1 MPLIPNFAS
10 DMMNLLTNTDTAGA
24 IFILAIVIASGLF
37 LGKFKVKGISLGTTW
52 ILFMGI
58 LLGHMGLRI
67 NPVMLSFIKDFGLI
81 LFVFA
86 IGLQVGPG
94 FFHSFRKDGLPMNLM
109 AIGLVLLAVL
119 TTYIIHLVSGENLGI
134 MTGIMSG
141 AVTNTPGLGAAQQ
154 TLTDAAVASPDT
166 TAAGAGIASAY
177 AVAYPLGVLGA
188 IAVLLLSKVVFKINI
203 DREKELASKGE
214 SDEGNA
220 YRLACRVENPALFGK
235 TIHDI
240 AGDDNTEHLVIARM
254 RRDDKVFF
262 PDLDL
267 PLQEGDMLLIVTDI
281 QHKDRVGIIFGE
293 ELPVDM
299 KEWQQSGTSLVSSRL
314 SITKSSLTGKSLR
327 KLDVRRKYGVTVTR
341 IVRSGVD
348 LQADADLILQMGDSI
363 KVVGSQEGIERLA
376 KLVGNQPESLHKPN
390 LVPIFFGI
398 ALGVALGTLP
408 IHFPSMPQ
416 PLKLGLAGGP
426 LIVAIL
432 LGHFGPKLRITT
444 YTALSA
450 NLMIRELGISLFM
463 AAVGLG
469 AGKTFVASLVGG
481 GYMWVLYGA
490 IITLVPMTVIALLA
504 RWVMKM
510 DFFKIC
516 GLLAGGTTDPALLS
530 FAEQM
535 YGSGRIAVNYATVYP
550 LAMFLRVVAAQVLIM
565 IML

>member
-1 MPLIPNFAS
+1 
-10 DMMNLLTNTDTAGA
+10 MNLLTNRDAASA
-24 IFILAIVIASGLF
+24 IFILALVIASGLF
-37 LGKFKVKGISLGTTW
+37 VGKFKVKGISLGATW

-58 LLGHMGLRI
+58 LLGHFGLRI
-67 NPVMLSFIKDFGLI
+67 NSVILSFIKEFGLI

-94 FFHSFRKDGLPMNLM
+94 FFRSFRRDGLPMNLL
-109 AIGLVLLAVL
+109 AVGLVLLAVL

-154 TLTDAAVASPDT
+154 TLSDAGTASSGIEE
-166 TAAGAGIASAY
+166 AASGIASAY

-188 IAVLLLSKVVFKINI
+188 IAVLLLSKAVFRVDI
-203 DREKELASKGE
+203 DKEKKRASKGD
-214 SDEGNA
+214 DEEGSA
-220 YRLACRVENPALFGK
+220 YRLACQVENPALFGK

-240 AGDDNTEHLVIARM
+240 VGEENEDHLVIARM
-254 RRDDKVFF
+254 KRGDKVFF

-267 PLQEGDMLLIVTDI
+267 PLLEGDRLLIVTDVH
-281 QHKDRVGIIFGE
+281 HKDKVRIIFGE

-299 KEWQQSGTSLVSSRL
+299 KEWQQSGTPLVASRL
-314 SITKSSLTGKSLR
+314 SITKSSITGKSLR

-348 LQADADLILQMGDSI
+348 LQADADLILQMGDSM
-363 KVVGSQEGIERLA
+363 KVVGSREGIERLA
-376 KLVGNQPESLHKPN
+376 KRVGNQPESLHKPN
-390 LVPIFFGI
+390 LIPIFSGI
-398 ALGVALGTLP
+398 ALGVAVGMIP

-450 NLMIRELGISLFM
+450 NLMIREIGISLFM

-469 AGKTFVASLVGG
+469 AGKTFVSSLVGG

-490 IITLVPMTVIALLA
+490 LITLVPMTVIALLA
-504 RWVMKM
+504 RWAMKM

-535 YGSGRIAVNYATVYP
+535 YGSGKIAVNYATVYP
-550 LAMFLRVVAAQVLIM
+550 MTMFLRVVAAQVMIM

>member
-1 MPLIPNFAS
+1 ML
-10 DMMNLLTNTDTAGA
+10 NLFTQRDAAGA
-24 IFILAIVIASGLF
+24 IFILALVIASGLY
-37 LGKFKVKGISLGTTW
+37 LSKFKIKGISLGTTW
-52 ILFMGI
+52 ILFVGI
-58 LLGHMGLRI
+58 LLGHLGLRI

-94 FFHSFRKDGLPMNLM
+94 FFHSFRKDGLPMNLLSL
-109 AIGLVLLAVL
+109 GLVLLAAL

-154 TLTDAAVASPDT
+154 TLSAS
-166 TAAGAGIASAY
+166 TAATPEGAEQIAAAATDIASGY

-188 IAVLLLSKVVFKINI
+188 IAVVLLCRALFRVNLDK
-203 DREKELASKGE
+203 EKEKASRGDDE
-214 SDEGNA
+214 EGNA
-220 YRLACRVENPALFGK
+220 YRIACKVENPALFGK
-235 TIHDI
+235 TLQEIVGQENPD
-240 AGDDNTEHLVIARM
+240 HLVITRM
-254 RRDDKVFF
+254 KRDGKVFF
-262 PDLDL
+262 PDLTL
-267 PLQEGDMLLIVTDI
+267 PLQEGDKLLIVTDV
-281 QHKDRVGIIFGE
+281 QHKDKAGIIFGE
-293 ELPVDM
+293 SCPVDM
-299 KEWQQSGTSLVSSRL
+299 NEWRKDGTKLIASRL
-314 SITKSSLTGKSLR
+314 SITKSGITGMSLR

-341 IVRSGVD
+341 ITRAGVD
-348 LQADADLILQMGDSI
+348 LQADADLILQVGDSM
-363 KVVGSQEGIERLA
+363 KVVGFEEGIQRLA
-376 KLVGNQPESLHKPN
+376 KLVGNEPESLHKPN

-398 ALGVALGTLP
+398 ALGVALGMLP
-408 IHFPSMPQ
+408 IRFPSMPQ

-450 NLMIRELGISLFM
+450 NLMIREIGISLFM

-469 AGKTFVASLVGG
+469 AGKTFVSSLLGG
-481 GYMWVLYGA
+481 GYIWVLYGA
-490 IITLVPMTVIALLA
+490 LITVIPMTVVALLA
-504 RWVMKM
+504 RWVFKM

-550 LAMFLRVVAAQVLIM
+550 LTMFLRVVAAQIMIM

>member
-1 MPLIPNFAS
+1 ML
-10 DMMNLLTNTDTAGA
+10 DLLTQRDTAGA
-24 IFILAIVIASGLF
+24 IFILAIVIASGLY

-52 ILFMGI
+52 ILFVGI
-58 LLGHMGLRI
+58 LLGHFGLRI
-67 NPVMLSFIKDFGLI
+67 HPDMLAFIKDFGLI

-94 FFHSFRKDGLPMNLM
+94 FFHSFRKDGMPMNLLSL
-109 AIGLVLLAVL
+109 GLVLLAVV
-119 TTYIIHLVSGENLGI
+119 TTYAIHLVSGENLGI

-154 TLTDAAVASPDT
+154 TLSEATGVSSGNAAQVADT
-166 TAAGAGIASAY
+166 ASGIASAY

-188 IAVLLLSKVVFKINI
+188 IAVLLLSKALFRI
-203 DREKELASKGE
+203 DIDKEKELSSKGDE
-214 SDEGNA
+214 SEGSA
-220 YRLACRVENPALFGK
+220 YRLACKVENPALYGK
-235 TIHDI
+235 TIQDI
-240 AGDDNTEHLVIARM
+240 VGSDNPDHLVIARM
-254 RRDDKVFF
+254 KRGDKVFF

-267 PLQEGDMLLIVTDI
+267 QLQEGDMLLIVTDV
-281 QHKDRVGIIFGE
+281 QHKYKVSLIFGE

-299 KEWQQSGTSLVSSRL
+299 NEWQQSGSKLVSGRL
-314 SITKSSLTGKSLR
+314 SVTKSSITGLNLR

-341 IVRSGVD
+341 ILRAGVD
-348 LQADADLILQMGDSI
+348 LQADANLILQVGDSM
-363 KVVGSQEGIERLA
+363 KVVGSEEGIERLGR
-376 KLVGNQPESLHKPN
+376 LVGNEPESLHKPN

-398 ALGVALGTLP
+398 ALGVMLGTLP
-408 IHFPSMPQ
+408 IRFPSMPQ

-450 NLMIRELGISLFM
+450 NLMIREIGISLFM

-490 IITLVPMTVIALLA
+490 IITLIPMTVTALIA

-530 FAEQM
+530 FSEQM
-535 YGSGRIAVNYATVYP
+535 YGSGKIAVNYATVYP
-550 LAMFLRVVAAQVLIM
+550 LTMFLRVVAAQVMIM

>member
-1 MPLIPNFAS
+1 ML
-10 DMMNLLTNTDTAGA
+10 NLLTQRDTAGA
-24 IFILAIVIASGLF
+24 IFILAIVIASGLY
-37 LGKFKVKGISLGTTW
+37 LGKFKVKGVSLGTTW

-58 LLGHMGLRI
+58 LLGHFGLRI

-94 FFHSFRKDGLPMNLM
+94 FFHSFRKDGLPMNLL
-109 AIGLVLLAVL
+109 ALGLVLLAVI
-119 TTYIIHLVSGENLGI
+119 TTYVIHLISGENLGI

-154 TLTDAAVASPDT
+154 TLTDAAVASDEV
-166 TAAGAGIASAY
+166 TAASTGIASAY
-177 AVAYPLGVLGA
+177 AVAYPLGVVGA
-188 IAVLLLSKVVFKINI
+188 IAVLLLSKALFRVDI
-203 DREKELASKGE
+203 DKEKEMASQGDE
-214 SDEGNA
+214 DEGSA
-220 YRLACRVENPALFGK
+220 YRLACKVENPALFGK

-240 AGDDNTEHLVIARM
+240 VGEENPDHLVIARM
-254 RRDDKVFF
+254 RRGDKVFF
-262 PDLDL
+262 PDMDL
-267 PLQEGDMLLIVTDI
+267 PLREGDMLLVVTDV
-281 QHKDRVGIIFGE
+281 QHKEKARIIFGE
-293 ELPVDM
+293 EMPVNMD
-299 KEWQQSGTSLVSSRL
+299 EWRPDGTKLVSERL
-314 SITKSSLTGKSLR
+314 SITKSSITGTSLR

-341 IVRSGVD
+341 ILRSGVE
-348 LQADADLILQMGDSI
+348 LQADANLLLQVGDSM
-363 KVVGSQEGIERLA
+363 KVVGTEEGIKRLA
-376 KLVGNQPESLHKPN
+376 GLVGNEPESLRRPN
-390 LVPIFFGI
+390 LVPIFFGMALGI
-398 ALGVALGTLP
+398 ALGVLP
-408 IHFPSMPQ
+408 IRFPGMPQ

-450 NLMIRELGISLFM
+450 NLMLREIGISLFM

-481 GYMWVLYGA
+481 GYVWVLYGA
-490 IITLVPMTVIALLA
+490 LITLVPMTVIALLA
-504 RWVMKM
+504 RWAMKM

-530 FAEQM
+530 FSEQM

-550 LAMFLRVVAAQVLIM
+550 LTMFLRVVAAQVMIM
-565 IML
+565 IMI

>member
-1 MPLIPNFAS
+1 ML
-10 DMMNLLTNTDTAGA
+10 NLLTGRDTASA
-24 IFILAIVIASGLF
+24 ILILAVVIASGLF
-37 LGKFKVKGISLGTTW
+37 LGKFKIKGISLGSTW

-58 LLGHMGLRI
+58 LLGHLGLRI

-109 AIGLVLLAVL
+109 AVGLVLLAVL

-154 TLTDAAVASPDT
+154 TLSEANSVSAGIEDAAS
-166 TAAGAGIASAY
+166 GIASAY

-188 IAVLLLSKVVFKINI
+188 IAVLLLAKAVFRVDMDKEKV
-203 DREKELASKGE
+203 RASKSE
-214 SDEGNA
+214 DDEGNA
-220 YRLACRVENPALFGK
+220 YRLACQVENPALFGK

-240 AGDDNTEHLVIARM
+240 VGEENVDHLVIARM
-254 RRDDKVFF
+254 KRDDKVFF

-267 PLQEGDMLLIVTDI
+267 PLQEGDRLLIVTDV
-281 QHKDRVGIIFGE
+281 QHKDKVRIIFGE

-299 KEWQQSGTSLVSSRL
+299 KEWQQSGTNLVASRL
-314 SITKSSLTGKSLR
+314 SITKSSITGRSLR

-348 LQADADLILQMGDSI
+348 LQADADLILQMGDSM
-363 KVVGSQEGIERLA
+363 KVVGSEEGIERLA
-376 KLVGNQPESLHKPN
+376 RLVGNQPESLHKPN
-390 LVPIFFGI
+390 LIPIFFGI
-398 ALGVALGTLP
+398 ALGVAVGMIP

-450 NLMIRELGISLFM
+450 NLMIREIGISLFM

-469 AGKTFVASLVGG
+469 AGKTFVSSLVGG

-490 IITLVPMTVIALLA
+490 VITLVPMTIIALVA
-504 RWVMKM
+504 RWAMKM

-516 GLLAGGTTDPALLS
+516 GLLAGGTTNPALLS

-550 LAMFLRVVAAQVLIM
+550 LTMFLRVEAAQVLIM

>member
-1 MPLIPNFAS
+1 ML
-10 DMMNLLTNTDTAGA
+10 NLLTGRDTASA
-24 IFILAIVIASGLF
+24 ILILAVVIASGLF
-37 LGKFKVKGISLGTTW
+37 LGKFKIKGISLGSTW

-58 LLGHMGLRI
+58 LLGHLGLRI

-109 AIGLVLLAVL
+109 AVGLVLLAVL

-154 TLTDAAVASPDT
+154 TLSEANSVSAGIEDAAS
-166 TAAGAGIASAY
+166 GIASAY

-188 IAVLLLSKVVFKINI
+188 IAVLLLAKAVFRVDMDKEKV
-203 DREKELASKGE
+203 RASKSGD
-214 SDEGNA
+214 DEGNA
-220 YRLACRVENPALFGK
+220 YRLACQVENPALFGK

-240 AGDDNTEHLVIARM
+240 VGEENVDHLVIARM
-254 RRDDKVFF
+254 KRDDKVFF

-267 PLQEGDMLLIVTDI
+267 PLQEGDRLLIVTDV
-281 QHKDRVGIIFGE
+281 QHKDKVRIIFGE

-299 KEWQQSGTSLVSSRL
+299 KEWQQSGTKLVASRL
-314 SITKSSLTGKSLR
+314 SITKSSITGRSLR

-348 LQADADLILQMGDSI
+348 LQADADLILQMGDSM
-363 KVVGSQEGIERLA
+363 KVVGSEEGIERLA
-376 KLVGNQPESLHKPN
+376 RLVGNQPESLHKPN
-390 LVPIFFGI
+390 LIPIFFGI
-398 ALGVALGTLP
+398 ALGVAVGMIP

-450 NLMIRELGISLFM
+450 NLMIREIGISLFM

-469 AGKTFVASLVGG
+469 AGKTFVSSLVGG

-490 IITLVPMTVIALLA
+490 VITLVPMTIIALVA
-504 RWVMKM
+504 RWAMKM

-516 GLLAGGTTDPALLS
+516 GLLAGGTTKPALLS

-550 LAMFLRVVAAQVLIM
+550 LTMFLRVVAAQVLIM

>member
-1 MPLIPNFAS
+1 ML
-10 DMMNLLTNTDTAGA
+10 NLLTQRDTAGA
-24 IFILAIVIASGLF
+24 IFILALVIASGLF
-37 LGKFKVKGISLGTTW
+37 LAKFKVKGISLGTTW

-58 LLGHMGLRI
+58 LLGHLGLRI

-94 FFHSFRKDGLPMNLM
+94 FFHSFRKDGLPMNLL
-109 AIGLVLLAVL
+109 ALGLVVLAVA
-119 TTYIIHLVSGENLGI
+119 TTYVIHLLSGENLGI

-154 TLTDAAVASPDT
+154 TLSDATGVPAERAALVADAAT
-166 TAAGAGIASAY
+166 GIASAY

-188 IAVLLLSKVVFKINI
+188 IAVLLLSKVLFKVDL
-203 DREKELASKGE
+203 DREKEQASQGE
-214 SDEGNA
+214 KARGSA

-235 TIHDI
+235 TVHDLI
-240 AGDDNTEHLVIARM
+240 GEENADHLVISRM
-254 RRDDKVFF
+254 KRDGKVFF

-281 QHKDRVGIIFGE
+281 QHRTKVRIIFGE

-299 KEWQQSGTSLVSSRL
+299 EEWSQDGTALVSGRL
-314 SITKSSLTGKSLR
+314 SVTKSSITGKSLR
-327 KLDVRRKYGVTVTR
+327 KLDVRRKFGVTVTR
-341 IVRSGVD
+341 ILRAGVD
-348 LQADADLILQMGDSI
+348 LQADADLILQVGDSLT
-363 KVVGSQEGIERLA
+363 VVGSEEGIAQLA
-376 KLVGNQPESLHKPN
+376 RLVGNQPESLHRPN
-390 LVPIFFGI
+390 VIPIFFGI
-398 ALGVALGTLP
+398 ALGVLLGTLP
-408 IHFPSMPQ
+408 IHFPHMPQ

-450 NLMIRELGISLFM
+450 NLMIREIGISLFM

-469 AGKTFVASLVGG
+469 AGKTFVASLVSG

-490 IITLVPMTVIALLA
+490 LITLIPMSVIALVA
-504 RWVMKM
+504 RLVMKM

-530 FAEQM
+530 FSEQM

-550 LAMFLRVVAAQVLIM
+550 LTMFLRVVAAQVMIM

>member
-1 MPLIPNFAS
+1 ML
-10 DMMNLLTNTDTAGA
+10 NLLTQRDTAGA

-37 LGKFKVKGISLGTTW
+37 LGKFKVKGISLGSTW

-58 LLGHMGLRI
+58 LLGHFGLRI

-94 FFHSFRKDGLPMNLM
+94 FFHSFRKDGLPMNLL
-109 AIGLVLLAVL
+109 ALGLVLLAFL
-119 TTYIIHLVSGENLGI
+119 TTFVIHTLSGENLGI

-154 TLTDAAVASPDT
+154 ALSSAASASAEVG
-166 TAAGAGIASAY
+166 AAATGIASAY

-188 IAVLLLSKVVFKINI
+188 IAVLLLSKTLFKV
-203 DREKELASKGE
+203 DLQKEDVSKGKD
-214 SDEGNA
+214 DEGSA
-220 YRLACRVENPALFGK
+220 YRLACKVENPALFGK
-235 TIHDI
+235 SVHDI
-240 AGDDNTEHLVIARM
+240 MGDDNADHLVIARM
-254 RRDDKVFF
+254 RRGDKVFF
-262 PDLDL
+262 PDLYM

-281 QHKDRVGIIFGE
+281 QHKEKVRIIFGE

-299 KEWQQSGTSLVSSRL
+299 KEWRQEGTKLVAGRL
-314 SITKSSLTGKSLR
+314 SITKPSITGKSLR
-327 KLDVRRKYGVTVTR
+327 KLDIRRKYGVTVTR
-341 IVRSGVD
+341 IMRAGVD
-348 LQADADLILQMGDSI
+348 LQADADLILQVGDSI
-363 KVVGSQEGIERLA
+363 KVVGSEEGIQRVA
-376 KLVGNQPESLHKPN
+376 HLVGNEPESLHRPN
-390 LVPIFFGI
+390 LIPIFFGI

-408 IHFPSMPQ
+408 IRFPSMPQ

-450 NLMIRELGISLFM
+450 NLMIREIGISLFM

-469 AGKTFVASLVGG
+469 AGKTFVSSLVGG
-481 GYMWVLYGA
+481 GYIWVLYGA
-490 IITLVPMTVIALLA
+490 LITLIPMLAIAFVA

-550 LAMFLRVVAAQVLIM
+550 LTMFLRVVAAQVMIM

>member
-1 MPLIPNFAS
+1 
-10 DMMNLLTNTDTAGA
+10 MMNLLTNRDTAGA

-37 LGKFKVKGISLGTTW
+37 LGKFKIKGISLGTTW

-281 QHKDRVGIIFGE
+281 QHKDKVGIIFGE

-516 GLLAGGTTDPALLS
+516 GLLAGSTTDPALLS

>member
-1 MPLIPNFAS
+1 MI
-10 DMMNLLTNTDTAGA
+10 NLLTNRDTAGA
-24 IFILAIVIASGLF
+24 IFILALVIASGLW
-37 LGKFKVKGISLGTTW
+37 LSKFKIKGISIGSTW

-58 LLGHMGLRI
+58 LLGHFGLRI
-67 NPVMLSFIKDFGLI
+67 NPIMLGFIKDFGLI

-94 FFHSFRKDGLPMNLM
+94 FFHSFRKDGLPMNLL
-109 AIGLVLLAVL
+109 AIGLVVLAVAV
-119 TTYIIHLVSGENLGI
+119 TYVIHLVTGENLGI

-154 TLTDAAVASPDT
+154 TLSDAHGLSADAMQLVSDAST
-166 TAAGAGIASAY
+166 GISSGY

-188 IAVLLLSKVVFKINI
+188 IGVLLLSKAVFRVNI
-203 DREKELASKGE
+203 KKEQEKAAQNE
-214 SDEGNA
+214 DEDSNA
-220 YRLACRVENPALFGK
+220 FRLACKVENPAIFGK
-235 TIHDI
+235 TVHDI
-240 AGDDNTEHLVIARM
+240 VGEDNPDHLVVTRM
-254 RRDDKVFF
+254 MRDGKVEF

-267 PLQEGDMLLIVTDI
+267 PLKEGDKLLIVTDVL
-281 QHKDRVGIIFGE
+281 HKEMVPIIFGE
-293 ELPVDM
+293 SYPVDM
-299 KEWQQSGTSLVSSRL
+299 KEWRQEGSKLVSGRL
-314 SITKSSLTGKSLR
+314 SITESSITGKSLR
-327 KLDVRRKYGVTVTR
+327 KLDIRRKYGVTVAR
-341 IVRSGVD
+341 ILRAGVD
-348 LQADADLILQMGDSI
+348 LQAGPDLILQVGDSLQ
-363 KVVGSQEGIERLA
+363 VVGSEEGIAAVA

-398 ALGVALGTLP
+398 ALGVLLGTLP
-408 IHFPSMPQ
+408 IHFPNMPQ

-432 LGHFGPKLRITT
+432 LGHFGPKMRITT

-450 NLMIRELGISLFM
+450 NLMIREIGISLFM

-469 AGKTFVASLVGG
+469 AGKTFVSSLVNG

-490 IITLVPMTVIALLA
+490 LITLIPMTVIALIARLA
-504 RWVMKM
+504 FKM

-516 GLLAGGTTDPALLS
+516 GLLAGGTTDPALLA

-535 YGSGRIAVNYATVYP
+535 YGNGRIAVNYATVYP
-550 LAMFLRVVAAQVLIM
+550 LTMFLRVVAAQVMIM

>member
-1 MPLIPNFAS
+1 ML
-10 DMMNLLTNTDTAGA
+10 NLLTGRDTASA
-24 IFILAIVIASGLF
+24 ILILAIVIASGLF
-37 LGKFKVKGISLGTTW
+37 LGKFKIKGISLGSTW

-58 LLGHMGLRI
+58 LLGHLGLRI

-94 FFHSFRKDGLPMNLM
+94 FFHSFRRDGLPMNLM
-109 AIGLVLLAVL
+109 AVGLVLLAVL

-154 TLTDAAVASPDT
+154 TLSDASSASDGIGE
-166 TAAGAGIASAY
+166 AASGIASAY

-188 IAVLLLSKVVFKINI
+188 IAVLLLSKTVFRVNLDK
-203 DREKELASKGE
+203 EKERASKGE
-214 SDEGNA
+214 DDEGNA
-220 YRLACRVENPALFGK
+220 YRLACQVENPALFGK
-235 TIHDI
+235 TIHNIVGEENAD
-240 AGDDNTEHLVIARM
+240 HMVIARM
-254 RRDDKVFF
+254 KRDGKVFF

-267 PLQEGDMLLIVTDI
+267 PLLEGDRLLIVTDV
-281 QHKDRVGIIFGE
+281 QHKDKVRIIFGE

-299 KEWQQSGTSLVSSRL
+299 KEWQPSGTKLVASRL
-314 SITKSSLTGKSLR
+314 SITKSSITGKSLR

-348 LQADADLILQMGDSI
+348 LQADADLILQMGDSM
-363 KVVGSQEGIERLA
+363 KVVGSEEGIERLA

-390 LVPIFFGI
+390 LIPIFFGI
-398 ALGVALGTLP
+398 ALGVAVGMIP
-408 IHFPSMPQ
+408 IRFPSMPQ

-450 NLMIRELGISLFM
+450 NLMIREIGISLFM

-469 AGKTFVASLVGG
+469 AGKTFVSSLVGG

-490 IITLVPMTVIALLA
+490 LITLIPMTVIALLA
-504 RWVMKM
+504 RWAMKM

-535 YGSGRIAVNYATVYP
+535 YGGGKIAVNYATVYP
-550 LAMFLRVVAAQVLIM
+550 LTMFLRVVAAQVMIM

>member
-1 MPLIPNFAS
+1 ML
-10 DMMNLLTNTDTAGA
+10 NLLTGRDTASA
-24 IFILAIVIASGLF
+24 ILILAVVIASGLF
-37 LGKFKVKGISLGTTW
+37 LGKFKIKGISLGSTW

-58 LLGHMGLRI
+58 LLGHLGLRI

-109 AIGLVLLAVL
+109 AVGLVLLAVL
-119 TTYIIHLVSGENLGI
+119 TTYIIHLVSRKNLGI

-154 TLTDAAVASPDT
+154 TLSDANSVSAGIEDAAS
-166 TAAGAGIASAY
+166 GIASAY

-188 IAVLLLSKVVFKINI
+188 IAVLLLAKAVFRVDIDKEKV
-203 DREKELASKGE
+203 RASKSE
-214 SDEGNA
+214 DDEGNA
-220 YRLACRVENPALFGK
+220 YRLACQVENPALFGK

-240 AGDDNTEHLVIARM
+240 VGEENVDHLVIARM
-254 RRDDKVFF
+254 KRDDKVFF

-267 PLQEGDMLLIVTDI
+267 PLQEGDRLLIVTDV
-281 QHKDRVGIIFGE
+281 QHKDKVRIIFGE

-299 KEWQQSGTSLVSSRL
+299 KEWQQSGTKLVASRL
-314 SITKSSLTGKSLR
+314 SITKSSITGRSLR

-348 LQADADLILQMGDSI
+348 LQADADLILQMGDSM
-363 KVVGSQEGIERLA
+363 KVVGSEEGIERLA
-376 KLVGNQPESLHKPN
+376 RLVGNQPESLHKPN
-390 LVPIFFGI
+390 LIPIFFGI
-398 ALGVALGTLP
+398 ALGVAVGMIP

-450 NLMIRELGISLFM
+450 NLMIREIGISLFM

-469 AGKTFVASLVGG
+469 AGKTFVSSLVGG

-490 IITLVPMTVIALLA
+490 VITLVPMTIIALVA
-504 RWVMKM
+504 RWAMKM

-516 GLLAGGTTDPALLS
+516 GLLAGGTTNPALLS

-550 LAMFLRVVAAQVLIM
+550 LTMFLRVVAAQVLIM